1 MKVGSVQLFLCILI
15 ADQHGCVYDPHR
27 DDDSRRYLMGEQNI
41 REHTDESTRHA
52 FMKSLLS
59 EVQALEAM
67 LGKGM
72 VESGVSRIGAEQE
85 MFLID
90 KAQKPALTALDVL
103 ARIDDPRFTHELGL
117 FNIEANLSVQEL
129 KSDCLSR
136 MEAEAQEVY
145 ASAREAAHQC
155 DSEIALVGI
164 LPTLTKKHLGLDAM
178 VPTPRYFALNDAI
191 LALRGGDL
199 RFTINGID
207 QLTVNHDNLMLEAC
221 NTSFQVHFQVSP
233 ENFAHLYNI
242 AQTIT
247 GPLLAA
253 AVNSPILLGKRLWHE
268 TRISVFEYSV
278 DARSATHQ
286 TRGLKP
292 RVHFGDHWVD
302 DSVTEIFKEDI
313 ARFRVILTTETEDD
327 PLAMVAQ
334 GIAPKLKALCLHNGT
349 VYRWNRACYGVHNGV
364 PHLRIE
370 NRVIPSGPTVLDEIA
385 NTAFFVGMMAGMSKE
400 IDDVRVLI
408 PFEDVKSNF
417 MAAARDGI
425 RAQMNWFGDTHMPA
439 KQLILEYLLP
449 LAEKGLQEYAVD
461 QGDIDRYLGVLRDR
475 VTTRRTGARWALES
489 LNNMQD
495 RGTSDQR
502 LRCLVASMVDQ
513 QTTGRPISDWGL
525 ADFCE
530 ELDWRESYLKVSQFM
545 ATDLFTVRPD
555 DIVDFAAT
563 LMDWRHVRHV
573 PVEGDDGELVG
584 LVSHRALLRL
594 VATGRVGGEHKV
606 TVREIMTRNPV
617 TVNSDATTV
626 EAIRLMREAQVACLP
641 VVDKGKLLGLVT
653 EHDLIVVSSHL
664 LERYLAEAE

>member
-1 MKVGSVQLFLCILI
+1 
-15 ADQHGCVYDPHR
+15 
-27 DDDSRRYLMGEQNI
+27 MGEQNI
-41 REHTDESTRHA
+41 EEYADETTRQA
-52 FMKSLLS
+52 FMTSLLE
-59 EVQALEAM
+59 EVRALEAM
-67 LGKGM
+67 LEKGM

-85 MFLID
+85 MFLVN
-90 KAQKPALTALDVL
+90 KAQQPALTALDVL
-103 ARIDDPRFTHELGL
+103 KELDDERFTHELGL
-117 FNIEANLSVQEL
+117 FNIEANLSVQEF
-129 KSDCLSR
+129 KADCLSR
-136 MEAEAQEVY
+136 MEKEAQDIY
-145 ASAREAAHQC
+145 AKARQAAHKC

-164 LPTLTKKHLGLDAM
+164 LPTLTKENLGLESM
-178 VPTPRYFALNDAI
+178 VPIPRYHALNNAI
-191 LALRGGDL
+191 MALRGHDL
-199 RFTINGID
+199 QFTINGID
-207 QLTVNHDNLMLEAC
+207 QLTVQHDNLMLEAC

-233 ENFAHLYNI
+233 DDFARLYNI
-242 AQTIT
+242 AQTVT

-302 DSVTEIFKEDI
+302 ESVTEIFKEDI

-370 NRVIPSGPTVLDEIA
+370 NRVIPSGPTVIDEIA
-385 NTAFFVGMMAGMSKE
+385 NTAFFVGMMAGMADKYA
-400 IDDVRVLI
+400 DVRELI
-408 PFEDVKSNF
+408 TFADIKTNF

-439 KQLILEYLLP
+439 RELILDQLLP
-449 LAEKGLQEYAVD
+449 LAEHGLNKYGVD
-461 QGDIDRYLGVLRDR
+461 RDDIELYLGIIRDR
-475 VTTRRTGARWALES
+475 VATRRNGARWALES
-489 LNNMQD
+489 LNNMGD
-495 RGTSDQR
+495 RGTDDQR
-502 LRCLVASMVDQ
+502 LRCLVGNMIEQ
-513 QTTGRPISDWGL
+513 QSTGRPISDWGL
-525 ADFCE
+525 AEFCE
-530 ELDWRESYLKVSQFM
+530 DQNWRESYMKVSQFM

-563 LMDWRHVRHV
+563 LMDWRHVRHI

-584 LVSHRALLRL
+584 LLSHRALLRL
-594 VATGRVGGEHKV
+594 VATGRVGRDHKV
-606 TVREIMTRNPV
+606 TVREIMTRRPV

-626 EAIRLMREAQVACLP
+626 DAIRLMRKAQVACLP
-641 VVDKGKLLGLVT
+641 VVDDGKLLGLVT

-664 LERYLAEAE
+664 LERYLDEDS

>member
-1 MKVGSVQLFLCILI
+1 
-15 ADQHGCVYDPHR
+15 
-27 DDDSRRYLMGEQNI
+27 MGEQNI
-41 REHTDESTRHA
+41 EQFASESDRQA
-52 FMKSLLS
+52 FMKSLLE
-59 EVQALEAM
+59 EVRALEAM
-67 LGKGM
+67 LEKGM

-90 KAQKPALTALDVL
+90 EACKPALTGLDVL
-103 ARIDDPRFTHELGL
+103 DKLDDDRFTHELGL
-117 FNIEANLSVQEL
+117 FNIEANLSVQKL
-129 KSDCLSR
+129 QSDCLSR

-145 ASAREAAHQC
+145 AKAREAAHKC
-155 DSEIALVGI
+155 NSEIALVGI
-164 LPTLTKKHLGLDAM
+164 LPTLTKENLGLDSM
-178 VPTPRYFALNDAI
+178 VPIPRYHALNDAI
-191 LALRGGDL
+191 MALRGHDL
-199 RFTINGID
+199 QFTINGAD
-207 QLTVNHDNLMLEAC
+207 QLVVKHDNLMLEAC

-233 ENFAHLYNI
+233 EDFARLYNI
-242 AQTIT
+242 AQVVT

-253 AVNSPILLGKRLWHE
+253 AVNSPVLLGKRLWHE

-278 DARSATHQ
+278 DARSTTHQ
-286 TRGLKP
+286 ARGLKP
-292 RVHFGDHWVD
+292 RVHFGNHWVE

-349 VYRWNRACYGVHNGV
+349 VYRWNRACYGVHKGV

-385 NTAFFVGMMAGMSKE
+385 NTAFFVGMMAGMADQYE
-400 IDDVRVLI
+400 DVREMI
-408 PFEDVKSNF
+408 TFDDIKANF

-439 KQLILEYLLP
+439 RRLILEELLP
-449 LAEKGLQEYAVD
+449 LAEHGLNKYGVD
-461 QGDIDRYLGVLRDR
+461 KKDIDRYLGVLRDR
-475 VTTRRTGARWALES
+475 VSTRRNGARWALES
-489 LNNMQD
+489 LNEMHG
-495 RGTSDQR
+495 RGTDDQR
-502 LRCLVASMVDQ
+502 MRCLVSSMVEQ
-513 QTTGRPISDWGL
+513 QTTGRPISEWVL

-530 ELDWRESYLKVSQFM
+530 EQNWRESYLKVSQFM

-594 VATGRVGGEHKV
+594 VAEGRIGREHRV
-606 TVREIMTRNPV
+606 TVKEIMTRNPV
-617 TVNSDATTV
+617 TIGSDATTV
-626 EAIRLMREAQVACLP
+626 EAIRLMRKARVACLP
-641 VVDKGKLLGLVT
+641 VVDDGKLHGLVT

-664 LERYLAEAE
+664 LERYLTEDE

>member
-1 MKVGSVQLFLCILI
+1 
-15 ADQHGCVYDPHR
+15 
-27 DDDSRRYLMGEQNI
+27 MGEQNI
-41 REHTDESTRHA
+41 KEHADEATRQA
-52 FMKSLLS
+52 FMSSLLE
-59 EVQALEAM
+59 EVRALELM
-67 LGKGM
+67 LEKGM
-72 VESGVSRIGAEQE
+72 VESGVTRIGAEQE
-85 MFLID
+85 MFLIN
-90 KAQKPALTALDVL
+90 KAQKPALTALEVL
-103 ARIDDPRFTHELGL
+103 DEVADERFTNELGL
-117 FNIEANLSVQEL
+117 FNLEANLSVQEF
-129 KSDCLSR
+129 DANCLSR

-145 ASAREAAHQC
+145 KKARKAAQQC
-155 DSEIALVGI
+155 DSDIALVGI
-164 LPTLTKKHLGLDAM
+164 LPTLTKKNLGLDSM

-191 LALRGGDL
+191 MALRGDNL
-199 RFTINGID
+199 QFTINGID
-207 QLTVNHDNLMLEAC
+207 QLNVNHDNLMLEAC

-233 ENFAHLYNI
+233 DNFAKLYNI

-278 DARSATHQ
+278 DARSTTHQ
-286 TRGLKP
+286 SRGLKP
-292 RVHFGDHWVD
+292 RVHFGDRWVD

-313 ARFRVILTTETEDD
+313 ARFRVILTTATEDN

-385 NTAFFVGMMAGMSKE
+385 NTAFFVGMMAGMADE
-400 IDDVRVLI
+400 IDDVRELL
-408 PFEDVKSNF
+408 PFEDVKANF
-417 MAAARDGI
+417 MAAAREGI

-439 KQLILEYLLP
+439 RELILDQLLP
-449 LAEKGLQEYAVD
+449 LAERGLKKSGIARK
-461 QGDIDRYLGVLRDR
+461 DIDLYLGVLRDR
-475 VTTRRTGARWALES
+475 VSTRRTGSRWALES
-489 LNNMQD
+489 LNNMRG
-495 RGTSDQR
+495 RGTEDQR
-502 LRCLVASMVDQ
+502 LRCLVGSMVAQ
-513 QTTGRPISDWGL
+513 QTKGRPISEWKL

-530 ELDWRESYLKVSQFM
+530 QQNWRDSYLKVSQFM

-594 VATGRVGGEHKV
+594 VATGRVGREHRV
-606 TVREIMTRNPV
+606 TVDEIMTRNPV
-617 TVNSDATTV
+617 SVNSDATTV
-626 EAIRLMREAQVACLP
+626 EAIRLMREMQVACLP
-641 VVDKGKLLGLVT
+641 VIEDGKLMGLVT
-653 EHDLIVVSSHL
+653 EHDLLVVSSHL
-664 LERYLAEAE
+664 LESYLAEDE